1 MDSVKQD
8 VFIFANPIAGR
19 GRGKQIAVRIAQQ
32 LKHEKFNVH
41 RFEKPAAATSDAELA
56 SAAGAYAAITIGGD
70 GTLRAAVER
79 LIAFSSGDLKR
90 IPPVLVVPLG
100 TANLMSRHL
109 GIAWDDET
117 IATQVA
123 IALLNGKTQY
133 LDAARA
139 NGRLFLLMAG
149 VGIDAMVVHELDRL
163 RSGPIDL
170 TSYALPAL
178 LAIHRYDYPPLH
190 VEIDGEVVCH
200 NTPAMAFVGNTPEYG
215 TGFPILTQARSD
227 DGLLDVCVLPC
238 RTRLQVIRLLMHAA
252 TGDHVREEGVIYRK
266 AKKVKIAS
274 PQEVP
279 VQIDGD
285 AAGHTPLEIELLPF
299 KLPFIVPGG

>member
-1 MDSVKQD
+1 VNED

-19 GRGKQIAVRIAQQ
+19 GRGKSIADRIARQ
-32 LKHEKFNVH
+32 LKHEKFHVH
-41 RFEKPAAATSDAELA
+41 RFEKPASAVTDAELMTRDRPH
-56 SAAGAYAAITIGGD
+56 AAITIGGD
-70 GTLRAAVER
+70 GTLRAGVER
-79 LIAFSSGDLKR
+79 LIDHAKGDPAR

-109 GIAWDDET
+109 GIAWNDDT
-117 IATQVA
+117 IAQQVA
-123 IALLNGKTQY
+123 MALLKGRTQQ

-139 NGRLFLLMAG
+139 NERLFLLMAG

-163 RSGPIDL
+163 RNGPIDL

-178 LAIHRYDYPPLH
+178 LAIHRYDYPPLR
-190 VEIDGEVVCH
+190 VEIDGEVVCN

-238 RTRLQVIRLLMHAA
+238 ETRLQVIRLLMHAA

-266 AKKVKIAS
+266 AKRVKITS

-285 AAGHTPLEIELLPF
+285 AAGHTPLNIELLPY
-299 KLPFIVPGG
+299 KLPFIVPVAG